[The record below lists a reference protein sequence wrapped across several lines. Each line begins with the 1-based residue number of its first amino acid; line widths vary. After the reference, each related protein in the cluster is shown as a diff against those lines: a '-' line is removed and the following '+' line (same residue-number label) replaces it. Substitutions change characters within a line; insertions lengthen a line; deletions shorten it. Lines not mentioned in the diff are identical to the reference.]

1 MADEISRRLA
11 FGAAAGL
18 AGAAAL
24 LSGGAAAQTAAPA
37 SSLDQIKA
45 SGKLRL
51 GAALAEPWV
60 FKDPAT
66 NEWRG
71 FSISFGKALSAALGV
86 QLEVHEMAFPTLVA
100 ALQAGQVDLV
110 AVFDAT
116 PQRALAVDFTTA
128 ALVWHAQAVLVA
140 EDSKVQTWEDLNNAG
155 FTIAVPQGSVMET
168 YAKKMAPK
176 ATILAF
182 PNNPETVAAFQSGRA
197 NAASLFGPALSVL
210 QARMKKGKIVI
221 PTPARVAVS
230 NVAVRRMADKS
241 FRDWVD
247 LCVAYYY
254 NTGEVQVWYEEYLAS
269 RNIDPKTVP
278 AVRREQW

>member
-1 MADEISRRLA
+1 MNGVLTRRLA
-11 FGAAAGL
+11 FGL
-18 AGAAAL
+18 AGVAAL
-24 LSGGAAAQTAAPA
+24 LAGGVRAQAPAAA
-37 SSLDQIKA
+37 SSLDQVKA
-45 SGKLRL
+45 SGKLRM
-51 GAALAEPWV
+51 GVALAEPWA

-71 FSISFGKALSAALGV
+71 FSISFGKALSTALGV
-86 QLEVHEMAFPTLVA
+86 QLEVQEMAFPTLIA
-100 ALQAGQVDLV
+100 ALQAGQVDIV
-110 AVFDAT
+110 PVFDAT
-116 PQRALAVDFTTA
+116 PQRALAADFTA
-128 ALVWHAQAVLVA
+128 SALVWHAQAVLVA
-140 EDSKVQTWEDLNNAG
+140 EDSKAQTWADLDNPS

-176 ATILAF
+176 ATVLSF

-210 QARMKKGKIVI
+210 QARMKKGKIIV

-230 NVAVRRMADKS
+230 NVGVRRMADKS

-247 LCVAYYY
+247 LSVAYYY
-254 NTGEVQVWYEEYLAS
+254 NTGEVQTWYEEYLVS

-278 AVRREQW
+278 AVRRELW